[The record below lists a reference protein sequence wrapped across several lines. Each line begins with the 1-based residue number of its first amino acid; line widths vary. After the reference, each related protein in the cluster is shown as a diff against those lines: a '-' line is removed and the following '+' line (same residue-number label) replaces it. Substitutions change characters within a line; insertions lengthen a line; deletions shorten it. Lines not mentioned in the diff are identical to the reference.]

1 MHLDERNAM
10 PGRGGRRFGARGRCR
25 RRIGRFLEPCLLL
38 LLHAGESHGYE
49 LLENLDRFG
58 FTGNPAD
65 SSTIYR
71 ILRSLEERGF
81 VTSMWAEGDSGPAR
95 RVYTLTDEGNLYLD
109 TWVMDLEETDKILH
123 SFFNEYHSHMKIHH
137 EDENEAKGEE

>member
-1 MHLDERNAM
+1 M
-10 PGRGGRRFGARGRCR
+10 PGRGRRGYGAQGGCR

-38 LLHAGESHGYE
+38 LLHSGESHGYE

-71 ILRSLEERGF
+71 ILRSLEEKRF
-81 VTSMWAEGDSGPAR
+81 VTSIWSEGDSGPAR
-95 RVYTLTDEGNLYLD
+95 RVYTLTEEGNLYLN
-109 TWVMDLEETDKILH
+109 TWVKDLEETDRILH
-123 SFFNEYHSHMKIHH
+123 SFFREYHNHMEVHH
-137 EDENEAKGEE
+137 ANDGETKKRKE

>member
-1 MHLDERNAM
+1 M
-10 PGRGGRRFGARGRCR
+10 PGRARRGYGAQGGCR

-58 FTGNPAD
+58 FSGNPAD

-71 ILRSLEERGF
+71 ILRSLEEREF
-81 VTSMWAEGDSGPAR
+81 VTSMWSESDSGPAR
-95 RVYTLTDEGNLYLD
+95 RVYTLTEEGNLYLD
-109 TWVMDLEETDKILH
+109 TWVKDLEETDRILH
-123 SFFNEYHSHMKIHH
+123 SFFSEYHNHMEIHH
-137 EDENEAKGEE
+137 AIDGETGKRKE